1 MALSGGPEPNE
12 RLKKKIMRVIN
23 EEPSIFCCATPRFMM
38 LPKMHQRCVE
48 VTRWSEGQVM
58 NKTVPNKRGFVLVH
72 PQRGV
77 YVGRTQ
83 DFTFWSKLDAA
94 GRDAVATFESEAT
107 ARIHVAVWDSAQHT
121 QGMEDEFFCYPVT
134 VDVPGGWASVA
145 ALRAA
150 GLDEHLGELFHPGW
164 GNPAGN
170 C

>member
-1 MALSGGPEPNE
+1 MTARPNGQEPGDASIIIKETTDIINEALSG
-12 RLKKKIMRVIN
+12 
-23 EEPSIFCCATPRFMM
+23 FCCQGLRFMM
-38 LPKMHQRCVE
+38 R
-48 VTRWSEGQVM
+48 RRARRSEWQPM
-58 NKTVPNKRGFVLVH
+58 IKTVPNHRGFVLVH

-83 DFTFWSKLDAA
+83 DVVFWSKLDAA

-107 ARIHVAVWDSAQHT
+107 ALVHVAAWDCVQHG
-121 QGMEDEFFCYPVT
+121 QSPENEFCCYPVT